1 MVLSCEDVS
10 LGYEGK
16 PVVEHLNFRLEQG
29 DYLCILGE
37 NGSGK
42 STLMKA
48 ILGLKS
54 PMQGMLVRGEDLK
67 ANEIGYL
74 PQQTVTQRDFPASV
88 QEIVLSGFLS
98 KRGMRPFYNKEERK
112 IAQKN
117 MKRLEIEPF
126 MKKCYRDLSG
136 GQQQRVLLARA
147 LCATSKLLLLD
158 EPVAGLDPRVTAE
171 MYELIQKLNREGITI
186 IMVSH
191 DTQTAAQYANKVL
204 HVSDKPEFFDSK
216 EAYLKS
222 AIGRQYADYAATR
235 EEGV

>member
-54 PMQGMLVRGEDLK
+54 PMQGMFVRGEDLK

-74 PQQTVTQRDFPASV
+74 PQQTVTQRDFLHPCRKSFCQGSCRNVACVHS
-88 QEIVLSGFLS
+88 ITKRSG
-98 KRGMRPFYNKEERK
+98 K
-112 IAQKN
+112 
-117 MKRLEIEPF
+117 
-126 MKKCYRDLSG
+126 
-136 GQQQRVLLARA
+136 
-147 LCATSKLLLLD
+147 
-158 EPVAGLDPRVTAE
+158 
-171 MYELIQKLNREGITI
+171 
-186 IMVSH
+186 SH
-191 DTQTAAQYANKVL
+191 RRT
-204 HVSDKPEFFDSK
+204 
-216 EAYLKS
+216 
-222 AIGRQYADYAATR
+222 
-235 EEGV
+235 

>member
-54 PMQGMLVRGEDLK
+54 PMQGMFVRGEDLK

-74 PQQTVTQRDFPASV
+74 PQQTVTQRDFPASRAGNRFV
-88 QEIVLSGFLS
+88 RASCRNVACVHSITKRSG
-98 KRGMRPFYNKEERK
+98 K
-112 IAQKN
+112 
-117 MKRLEIEPF
+117 
-126 MKKCYRDLSG
+126 
-136 GQQQRVLLARA
+136 
-147 LCATSKLLLLD
+147 
-158 EPVAGLDPRVTAE
+158 
-171 MYELIQKLNREGITI
+171 
-186 IMVSH
+186 SH
-191 DTQTAAQYANKVL
+191 RRT
-204 HVSDKPEFFDSK
+204 
-216 EAYLKS
+216 
-222 AIGRQYADYAATR
+222 
-235 EEGV
+235 

>member
-74 PQQTVTQRDFPASV
+74 LWQISNFICFQILIS
-88 QEIVLSGFLS
+88 EEE
-98 KRGMRPFYNKEERK
+98 MR
-112 IAQKN
+112 
-117 MKRLEIEPF
+117 
-126 MKKCYRDLSG
+126 
-136 GQQQRVLLARA
+136 
-147 LCATSKLLLLD
+147 
-158 EPVAGLDPRVTAE
+158 
-171 MYELIQKLNREGITI
+171 
-186 IMVSH
+186 
-191 DTQTAAQYANKVL
+191 
-204 HVSDKPEFFDSK
+204 
-216 EAYLKS
+216 
-222 AIGRQYADYAATR
+222 
-235 EEGV
+235 

>member
-126 MKKCYRDLSG
+126 MKN
-136 GQQQRVLLARA
+136 
-147 LCATSKLLLLD
+147 ATAIC
-158 EPVAGLDPRVTAE
+158 PVDSSSACCLRGHSVQPRSSCCL
-171 MYELIQKLNREGITI
+171 MSR
-186 IMVSH
+186 
-191 DTQTAAQYANKVL
+191 
-204 HVSDKPEFFDSK
+204 
-216 EAYLKS
+216 
-222 AIGRQYADYAATR
+222 
-235 EEGV
+235 

>member
-136 GQQQRVLLARA
+136 GQQQRVAIARA
-147 LCATSKLLLLD
+147 IAQAPPVILAD
-158 EPVAGLDPRVTAE
+158 EPTGNLDSGSTKE
-171 MYELIQKLNREGITI
+171 IMSILKQLHREGRTVILIT
-186 IMVSH
+186 H
-191 DTQTAAQYANKVL
+191 DNDIAAQARRVIRIK
-204 HVSDKPEFFDSK
+204 DGKI
-216 EAYLKS
+216 EADFE
-222 AIGRQYADYAATR
+222 QQVEDW
-235 EEGV
+235 

>member
-16 PVVEHLNFRLEQG
+16 PVVEHLNFCIEQG

-117 MKRLEIEPF
+117 MKQ
-126 MKKCYRDLSG
+126 CYRDLSG

-191 DTQTAAQYANKVL
+191 DTQAAAQYANKVL

>member
-136 GQQQRVLLARA
+136 GQQQRLCIARA
-147 LCATSKLLLLD
+147 LAVEPDVLLMDEPTSALDPISTSKIEDLAVDLKD
-158 EPVAGLDPRVTAE
+158 K
-171 MYELIQKLNREGITI
+171 YTI
-186 IMVSH
+186 IMVTHNMQQAARIS
-191 DTQTAAQYANKVL
+191 DNTAFFLLGEVVEFDNTEKLFANP
-204 HVSDKPEFFDSK
+204 SDKRTED
-216 EAYLKS
+216 Y
-222 AIGRQYADYAATR
+222 ITGRF
-235 EEGV
+235 G

>member
-136 GQQQRVLLARA
+136 GQ
-147 LCATSKLLLLD
+147 
-158 EPVAGLDPRVTAE
+158 
-171 MYELIQKLNREGITI
+171 
-186 IMVSH
+186 
-191 DTQTAAQYANKVL
+191 
-204 HVSDKPEFFDSK
+204 
-216 EAYLKS
+216 
-222 AIGRQYADYAATR
+222 
-235 EEGV
+235 